1 MRALI
6 ELLSGVWLCVS
17 GVDDV
22 SVLATSIFIPF
33 PFPLPIQETM
43 VNFVA
48 LLVSLVLTPAVV
60 DKQKCV
66 CVCVC
71 VHTCAREQMG
81 HMSFLSTHVYIIMAI
96 PTPHLPLPSLT
107 PSLSPRVVWALF
119 LLFTFL
125 HLFANWRAV
134 RAVIMSRVNRNRFH
148 LLVDMY
154 LKEGGVRS
162 PEYINGK
169 ETLLPSECV
178 EGE

>member
-1 MRALI
+1 
-6 ELLSGVWLCVS
+6 
-17 GVDDV
+17 
-22 SVLATSIFIPF
+22 
-33 PFPLPIQETM
+33 
-43 VNFVA
+43 
-48 LLVSLVLTPAVV
+48 
-60 DKQKCV
+60 
-66 CVCVC
+66 
-71 VHTCAREQMG
+71 
-81 HMSFLSTHVYIIMAI
+81 MAI

-134 RAVIMSRVNRNRFH
+134 RAVIMSRMNRNRFH